1 MDCKICFRKYDEKK
15 QKMTPRVLSCGHTM
29 CEYCCKK
36 LKSDRQI
43 ICPFDRKVTKVYSKG
58 HPDTQT
64 HQYFSDGVDQLP
76 KNFAIL
82 EVIEV
87 LEKSGYLEGS
97 KSPEGAPETDSD
109 PESEPETDDLNTVSS
124 VLSALSIVD
133 WDEDSDGLEIFDYVD
148 LPDESFIVM
157 DRTQASDSLEN
168 VQSELSDYEYLHDL
182 YL

>member
-1 MDCKICFRKYDEKK
+1 M
-15 QKMTPRVLSCGHTM
+15 
-29 CEYCCKK
+29 
-36 LKSDRQI
+36 
-43 ICPFDRKVTKVYSKG
+43 
-58 HPDTQT
+58 
-64 HQYFSDGVDQLP
+64 
-76 KNFAIL
+76 
-82 EVIEV
+82 IEV
-87 LEKSGYLEGS
+87 LEKSGYLETS

-109 PESEPETDDLNTVSS
+109 PDSEPETDDLNTVSS
-124 VLSALSIVD
+124 VPSALSIVD